1 MMKAS
6 DSIVPTIPLSS
17 ISTTSSSAKKK
28 RRYPAD
34 TSAKIWVAAMTPW
47 LEGLAIN
54 SVYSDDAINSMEWKM
69 ILFSLNILSFFSY
82 LFLKKKACPK
92 DSLEKQTN
100 DSISVASVMDI
111 FI

>member
-34 TSAKIWVAAMTPW
+34 TGAKIWVAAMTPW

-54 SVYSDDAINSMEWKM
+54 SVYVFGRRHQLNGVENNS
-69 ILFSLNILSFFSY
+69 
-82 LFLKKKACPK
+82 LFLKY
-92 DSLEKQTN
+92 LELFFV
-100 DSISVASVMDI
+100 S
-111 FI
+111 FF

>member
-1 MMKAS
+1 MKAS

-34 TSAKIWVAAMTPW
+34 TGAKIWVAAMTPW

-54 SVYSDDAINSMEWKM
+54 SVYSDDAINSMEWKI
-69 ILFSLNILSFFSY
+69 ILLSLNILSFFFVSF
-82 LFLKKKACPK
+82 FLKKHVQ
-92 DSLEKQTN
+92 QTN

>member
-17 ISTTSSSAKKK
+17 ISTTSSAKKK

-34 TSAKIWVAAMTPW
+34 TGAKIWVAAMTPW

-54 SVYSDDAINSMEWKM
+54 SVYSDDAINSMEWKI
-69 ILFSLNILSFFSY
+69 ILLSLNILSFF
-82 LFLKKKACPK
+82 C
-92 DSLEKQTN
+92 
-100 DSISVASVMDI
+100 I
-111 FI
+111 FFF

>member
-34 TSAKIWVAAMTPW
+34 TGAKIWVAAMTPW

-54 SVYSDDAINSMEWKM
+54 SVYSDDAINSMEWKI
-69 ILFSLNILSFFSY
+69 ILFSLNILSSFSY
-82 LFLKKKACPK
+82 LFFKKKLVQRTHLKNKPMIRFQ
-92 DSLEKQTN
+92 LR
-100 DSISVASVMDI
+100 V
-111 FI
+111 